1 MSRTA
6 GSGHSPDGLYAALK
20 ALLASLVITA
30 RLRLELL
37 VTEAEEE
44 KLRLIDLLVSALASV
59 FLLAF
64 GLVLLILCLAVLFW
78 EQRVLVLGLSA
89 GMTLVAGAFFALH
102 LYYRLKQPTALFQAS
117 IRELD
122 KDIEA
127 LRNGSTAERP

>member
-6 GSGHSPDGLYAALK
+6 GSGQPPDGLYAALK
-20 ALLASLVITA
+20 ALFASLVITA

-44 KLRLIDLLVSALASV
+44 KLRLVDLLVSALASV

-64 GLVLLILCLAVLFW
+64 GIVLLILCLAVLFW
-78 EQRVLVLGLSA
+78 EQRVWVLGLSA
-89 GMTLVAGAFFALH
+89 GMTLAAGTFFALH
-102 LYYRLKQPTALFQAS
+102 LYCRLKQPTALFRAS

-127 LRNGSTAERP
+127 LRNAPTTGRS